1 MSFLRTALAASI
13 SIGMLATS
21 ASADGLYYGVGIGV
35 TDAESDPKSW
45 TTNTSG
51 ATFGTLGGT
60 LGYRWDKGGHFWG
73 TEANLDFG
81 LGADFD
87 DDVTGLSCKTSANGP
102 YYCSQTGTLRL
113 RGLVGTEVGK
123 GMELFGTLGLAAV
136 SGDAADNPT
145 TQDPA
150 VNVGLTVGVG
160 LQKQVGK
167 NTHRI
172 ELIYDDLSSAT
183 TKPVDHPSVYSPEYK
198 AVSLNY
204 TLIFGRK

>member
-1 MSFLRTALAASI
+1 MRTALAASI

-21 ASADGLYYGVGIGV
+21 ASADGLYYGVGIGA

-51 ATFGTLGGT
+51 ATFATLGGT

-145 TQDPA
+145 TQDHA

-160 LQKQVGK
+160 LQKKVGK

-172 ELIYDDLSSAT
+172 ELIFDDLSSAT
-183 TKPVDHPSVYSPEYK
+183 TKPVDQSSVYSPEYK